1 MPTPPHPETLHTLI
15 ALAVVSLASI
25 VGSVSLA
32 LGRRLTA
39 ALPYL
44 IGLAAGALLGTACAH
59 LLPEALTQIGSGR
72 KFDVLFIVGF
82 LTSFLIERAL
92 YIVFRRK
99 GDVRPDQTLATDASV
114 HHSHEHGNS
123 PGHLIVENVLLG
135 AAVHSFVDGL
145 AIATAF
151 SVGHKIG
158 IAATIAVLIHEVPH
172 HVADVGVLIYSGLS
186 KQRAVLLNLLATTGC
201 ATGGLL
207 VLIFGSHAGF
217 LINALLPITAANFIY
232 ISTAVLLPELQKEKN
247 GKRSIAQITCLLG
260 GIILMF
266 WMGHWAKE

>member
-1 MPTPPHPETLHTLI
+1 MPTPPHPETLHTLL
-15 ALAVVSLASI
+15 ALTVVSVASI
-25 VGSVSLA
+25 VGSLSLA
-32 LGRRLTA
+32 LGKRLTA

-59 LLPEALTQIGSGR
+59 LLPEALAQIGSGR
-72 KFDVLFIVGF
+72 RFAVLFIVGF
-82 LTSFLIERAL
+82 LSSFLIERTL

-99 GDVRPDQTLATDASV
+99 GGAHQHQEIAPGASV
-114 HHSHEHGNS
+114 HHGHEHGS
-123 PGHLIVENVLLG
+123 SSGDLIVQNILLG
-135 AAVHSFVDGL
+135 GAVHSFVDGL

-186 KQRAVLLNLLATTGC
+186 KQRAVVLNLLATTGC

-207 VLIFGSHAGF
+207 VLIFGSHAGV
-217 LINALLPITAANFIY
+217 LIGALLPITAANFIY
-232 ISTAVLLPELQKEKN
+232 IATAILLPELQKEKS
-247 GKRSIAQITCLLG
+247 GTRSLAQILFLLG
-260 GIILMF
+260 GLMLMF
-266 WMGHWAKE
+266 WMGA